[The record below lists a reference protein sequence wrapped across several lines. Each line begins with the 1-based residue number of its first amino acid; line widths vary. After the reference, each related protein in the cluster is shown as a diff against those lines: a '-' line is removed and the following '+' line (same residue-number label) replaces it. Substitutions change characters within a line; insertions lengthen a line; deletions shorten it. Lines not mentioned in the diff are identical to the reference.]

1 MNLQTMFD
9 LRGRTALVTGASQ
22 GLGYVL
28 ARGLGRA
35 GARIVLNGRDKPKL
49 DAAVGNLRED
59 GVDAIAAAFDVT
71 SGEQV
76 NQAMADL
83 SERGHAIDILVN
95 NAGIQRR
102 ALLEDMDEETFRQ
115 VIDGNLTSAFLVTRA
130 VVHGMIARKQGKII
144 NICSLMSKLGRPSTG
159 NYAAAKGGL
168 RMLTRAMAT
177 EWARHGIQVNGI
189 GPGYFITDMTKSLA
203 EDVAFDAWIKQRTP
217 AGRWGNP
224 EELVGA
230 AIFLASEA
238 ASYVNGQI
246 LYVDGGLSAA
256 I

>member
-1 MNLQTMFD
+1 MNSQAMFD
-9 LRGRTALVTGASQ
+9 LRGKTALVTGASQ

-35 GARIVLNGRDKPKL
+35 GARILLNGRDKAKL
-49 DAAVGNLRED
+49 DAATRTMREE
-59 GVDAIAAAFDVT
+59 GVDAIATAFDVT
-71 SGEQV
+71 NGEQV
-76 NQAMADL
+76 RQATADL
-83 SERGHAIDILVN
+83 SARGYAIDILVN

-102 ALLEDMDEETFRQ
+102 APLEDMDEDSFRQ
-115 VIDGNLTSAFLVTRA
+115 VIEGNLTSAFIVTRA
-130 VVHGMIARKQGKII
+130 VVRDMIARKQGKII
-144 NICSLMSKLGRPSTG
+144 NMCSLMSDLGRPSTG

-177 EWARHGIQVNGI
+177 EWARHGIQVNAI

-203 EDVAFDAWIKQRTP
+203 DDVAFDAWIKQRTP
-217 AGRWGNP
+217 ASRWGNP

-230 AIFLASEA
+230 AVFLASDA
-238 ASYVNGQI
+238 ASFVNGQI